1 MTIDY
6 QETTKDLQTRI
17 DIHDKYGSRDIDL
30 WMLNLLKPERGI
42 RILDVGCGSGKQL
55 LAFHEYLQGEAQ
67 ITGGDVNQEL
77 LDQARER
84 NAAAGNPW
92 EIEKLDFNSR
102 FPYDDNTY
110 DLASCCFAIYY
121 ADDIPFTVGEMLRV
135 LRPGGTLFTTGPM
148 LQNKRTFYE
157 LIGEA
162 TGKPIPPMPGS
173 SRYDSEILGTIREQF
188 SEVDLHIFENPLDFE
203 EAEPFVDY
211 TRASLSE
218 DRKLWNSLFETSED
232 FEKVISQIDQV
243 AQARIEREGHIVM
256 TKVVGGIVATK

>member
-1 MTIDY
+1 MRIEY
-6 QETTKDLQTRI
+6 EETTEDLQTRI
-17 DIHDKYGSRDIDL
+17 DIHKKYGSRNIDD
-30 WMLNLLKPERGI
+30 WMLDLTKPERGI
-42 RILDVGCGSGKQL
+42 QILDVGCGSGKQL
-55 LAFHEYLQGEAQ
+55 LAFHEYLQGEAH

-92 EIEKLDFNSR
+92 EIEELDFNTR
-102 FPYDDNTY
+102 FPHDDDTY

-121 ADDIPFTVGEMLRV
+121 AEDIFFTVGEMHRV
-135 LRPGGTLFTTGPM
+135 LKPGGTLFTTGPM
-148 LQNKRTFYE
+148 PQNKQTFYE
-157 LIGEA
+157 VIDEA

-173 SRYDSEILGTIREQF
+173 SRYDSEIVGTIREQF
-188 SEVDLHIFENPLDFE
+188 SNVDLHLFENPLDFDA
-203 EAEPFVDY
+203 AEPFVDY

-232 FEKVISQIDQV
+232 FEKVISEIDRV
-243 AQARIEREGHIVM
+243 ARQRIEREGHIVM

>member
-1 MTIDY
+1 
-6 QETTKDLQTRI
+6 
-17 DIHDKYGSRDIDL
+17 
-30 WMLNLLKPERGI
+30 
-42 RILDVGCGSGKQL
+42 
-55 LAFHEYLQGEAQ
+55 
-67 ITGGDVNQEL
+67 
-77 LDQARER
+77 
-84 NAAAGNPW
+84 W
-92 EIEKLDFNSR
+92 EIEELDFNSR
-102 FPYDDNTY
+102 LPYDDNTY

-173 SRYDSEILGTIREQF
+173 SRYDSEILGTIRERF